1 MTKMKSIRCDD
12 TLGSQAAAVAAEYG
26 LDLSTATRAF
36 WKEMVRTQSIPL
48 DFGRGIRYRN
58 IWNDARQLD
67 HDENGYP
74 HCRRTGRNFLM
85 IEFSPADSMPY
96 T

>member
-1 MTKMKSIRCDD
+1 MNGETGMTETRSIRCDD

-67 HDENGYP
+67 NDENGIP
-74 HCRRTGRNFLM
+74 ILPKDWEEFL
-85 IEFSPADSMPY
+85 DD
-96 T
+96 